1 MNKEQLISKG
11 KELILQDMAK
21 KVIPTNAQSFVDLH
35 DYVDTNAYI
44 SNNFKEEYNNEVKM
58 FNEVSDALDKWL
70 KGRSHKS
77 DLNKVLFYDDE
88 LHDGHVLFWVH
99 GYQYSADIEVQR
111 HTRERNVSFNGFNDE
126 ITRTTTRDNYFMPSN
141 IQPTYDENGDSHGK
155 NLENKTEILIQL
167 ELKLNQ

>member
-35 DYVDTNAYI
+35 DYVDANAYI

-77 DLNKVLFYDDE
+77 DLNKSLFYDDE

-111 HTRERNVSFNGFNDE
+111 HTKERNVSFNGFNDE
-126 ITRTTTRDNYFMPSN
+126 ITRTTTRDNYYMPSN
-141 IQPTYDENGDSHGK
+141 IQPTYDVDGNPHGK
-155 NLENKTEILIQL
+155 NLENKREILIQL